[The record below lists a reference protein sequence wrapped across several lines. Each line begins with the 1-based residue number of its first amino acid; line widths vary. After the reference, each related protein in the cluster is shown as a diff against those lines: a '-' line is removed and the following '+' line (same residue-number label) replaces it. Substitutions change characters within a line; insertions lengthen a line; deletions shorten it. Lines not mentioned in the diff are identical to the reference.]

1 MMISKAAAWFLVLA
15 GVFNVVIWP
24 RFAKA
29 IVDDERAWVG
39 AAWSSA
45 PTAFFWVH
53 AVLISTAVLIGLGVL
68 YVGLRALRGHRR
80 SRTDSASSHQAIS
93 PSASRMP
100 PRKTK

>member
-1 MMISKAAAWFLVLA
+1 MGRVSSWFLVAA

-29 IVDDERAWVG
+29 IVDDDRAWTG
-39 AAWSSA
+39 QHWDSA

-68 YVGLRALRGHRR
+68 VIGIRAVRGSRR
-80 SRTDSASSHQAIS
+80 T
-93 PSASRMP
+93 
-100 PRKTK
+100 T